1 MISDFFQFLGRR
13 GARFFYHFYKVC
25 GYLLAALMQLRYLH
39 LYRRQVI
46 EQMYRI
52 GIGSIP
58 LVVGLSLFTGMATS
72 IQTAYQISAFVPKYI
87 VGSIVL
93 QSELLELAPT
103 LMALVLAGRVGAGI
117 ASEIGT
123 MKVSEQVD
131 ALESM
136 GVDPVGYLV
145 MPRLVAGVTMFPI
158 VIVFAVVIAVSGGY
172 YVAGSMMGVT
182 GADFVRGMKEAFR
195 FKDVWVG
202 LIKSTCYGGIITL
215 IGSYMGMETEQGAK
229 GVGIAAT
236 ATVVSASSFILIMD
250 YILTR
255 SLLKFY

>member
-1 MISDFFQFLGRR
+1 MKQVILFLGR
-13 GARFFYHFYKVC
+13 GGLSFFVHFCRVC
-25 GYLLAALMQLRYLH
+25 AYLYAAAGQLRYVH
-39 LYRRQVI
+39 FYRRQII
-46 EQMYRI
+46 EQMYRL

-58 LVVGLSLFTGMATS
+58 LVMGLSLFTGLATT
-72 IQTAYQISAFVPKYI
+72 IQTAYQISSYIPKYI
-87 VGSIVL
+87 VGSIVF
-93 QSELLELAPT
+93 QSEMLELAPT

-145 MPRLVAGVTMFPI
+145 MPRLIAGVTMFPI
-158 VIVFAVVIAVSGGY
+158 IIIFAVVIAVTGGFY
-172 YVAGSMMGVT
+172 AATTMMGVSA
-182 GADFVRGMKEAFR
+182 ADFVRGMKEAFR

-202 LIKSTCYGGIITL
+202 LIKATVYGGIITL
-215 IGSYMGMETEQGAK
+215 LGSYMGMETEQGAK

-236 ATVVSASSFILIMD
+236 ATVVSSSSFILIMD
-250 YILTR
+250 YVLTR
-255 SLLKFY
+255 TLLKFY

>member
-1 MISDFFQFLGRR
+1 MFNKLFFFLGKR

-25 GYLLAALMQLRYLH
+25 GYLWAAVVQLRYVH
-39 LYRRQVI
+39 FYRRQVV

-58 LVVGLSLFTGMATS
+58 LIIGLSLFTGMATS
-72 IQTAYQISAFVPKYI
+72 MQTAYQISGFVPKYI
-87 VGSIVL
+87 IGSIVL

-103 LMALVLAGRVGAGI
+103 LMSLVLAGRVGAGI

-145 MPRLVAGVTMFPI
+145 MPRILAGVTMFPI
-158 VIVFAVVIAVSGGY
+158 VIIFAIVIAVAGGY
-172 YVAGSMMGVT
+172 YVANSMMGVT
-182 GADFVRGMKEAFR
+182 TADFVKGMKEAFR

-202 LIKSTCYGGIITL
+202 LIKATIYGGIITL
-215 IGSYMGMETEQGAK
+215 IGSYMGMETDQGAK

-236 ATVVSASSFILIMD
+236 ATVVISSSFILIMD

>member
-1 MISDFFQFLGRR
+1 MAYGFFYSLGRR
-13 GARFFYHFYKVC
+13 GVRFFVHMYKIYY
-25 GYLLAALMQLRYLH
+25 YLWAAILQLRNLH
-39 LYRRQVI
+39 FYRRQIVD
-46 EQMYRI
+46 QMYRI

-58 LVVGLSLFTGMATS
+58 LIVGLSLFTGMATS
-72 IQTAYQISAFVPKYI
+72 IQTAYQISAFIPKYI
-87 VGSIVL
+87 VGSIVF
-93 QSELLELAPT
+93 QSEMLELGPT

-117 ASEIGT
+117 ASELGT

-145 MPRLVAGVTMFPI
+145 MPRLLAGVTMFPMI
-158 VIVFAVVIAVSGGY
+158 ITFAVVIAVTGGY
-172 YVAGSMMGVT
+172 YVASTMMGVT
-182 GADFVRGMKEAFR
+182 GADFVRGMKEVFR

-202 LIKSTCYGGIITL
+202 LIKATVFGGIITL

-236 ATVVSASSFILIMD
+236 ATVVTASSFILIMD
-250 YILTR
+250 YFLTR

>member
-1 MISDFFQFLGRR
+1 MKKAVLFLGRR
-13 GARFFYHFYKVC
+13 GFQFFVHFYRVC
-25 GYLLAALMQLRYLH
+25 AYLGAAIGQLRYVH
-39 LYRRQVI
+39 FYRRQII
-46 EQMYRI
+46 EQLYRV
-52 GIGSIP
+52 GLGSIP
-58 LVVGLSLFTGMATS
+58 LVLGLSLFTGLATA
-72 IQTAYQISAFVPKYI
+72 IQTAYQIAAYIPKYI
-87 VGSIVL
+87 VGSIVF
-93 QSELLELAPT
+93 QSEMLELAPT

-136 GVDPVGYLV
+136 GVDPIGYLV
-145 MPRLVAGVTMFPI
+145 MPRLVAGVTMFP
-158 VIVFAVVIAVSGGY
+158 VIIIFAVVMAVSGGY
-172 YVAGSMMGVT
+172 YVATTMMGVT
-182 GADFVRGMKEAFR
+182 APDFVRGMKEAFR

-202 LIKSTCYGGIITL
+202 LIKATIYGGIITL

-229 GVGIAAT
+229 GVGMAAT

-255 SLLKFY
+255 TLLKFY